1 MKREH
6 RLKVFHLGAV
16 LLMVALAGC
25 QGIPRDIAAIF
36 ATPTSAAVIV
46 PHPSRAARTL
56 APLPPTYTP
65 DTRLPSPT
73 PTPQPARL
81 VPPPLISDFPLVEGA
96 QIVPE
101 ETRGDA
107 ISAAM
112 LLHAGKGPGE
122 LAALYRQALE
132 QKGWTLRYA
141 EGNAVGGFVQEWKK
155 DRLLM
160 TVEYHFRDSR
170 PVVSVDGRLVDS
182 NRALALLL
190 GFPLPN
196 GSEVLDARGSAIELY
211 VPQDLKTTVD
221 FFKKQIVAQR
231 WLLEKIEPTGW
242 CGSRGCQEAA
252 QDAFQAPANLEPTP
266 TPDKRAAEYYRA
278 TMPDF
283 TEADITFL
291 PQRDHTRVYIQVHF
305 LDLRRS
311 YIPVALYPKATIT
324 AIQAGVAMFET
335 KDPMKE
341 VIKFYDGELASL
353 GWEAY
358 GISIN
363 QPDAYSRSWG
373 RKPNRVV
380 TLTLS
385 REKGTVYGTLTC
397 STCIDPYFV
406 IPSSTP
412 SPAPSR

>member
-6 RLKVFHLGAV
+6 RLTVFHLCAV
-16 LLMVALAGC
+16 LLLAALAGC
-25 QGIPRDIAAIF
+25 QGISRDITAIF
-36 ATPTSAAVIV
+36 ARPTEVFV
-46 PHPSRAARTL
+46 PRPTRAAPTL
-56 APLPPTYTP
+56 EPLPATYTP

-73 PTPQPARL
+73 PTPQPARP

-107 ISAAM
+107 DRAAM
-112 LLHAGKGPGE
+112 LLHAGKSPGE

-132 QKGWTLRYA
+132 ERGWTLRYT

-160 TVEYHFRDSR
+160 TVEYHFRDGR
-170 PVVSVDGRLVDS
+170 PAVSVDARLVDS

-211 VPQDLKTTVD
+211 VPLDLKTTVD
-221 FFKKQIVAQR
+221 FFKKQIVAER
-231 WLLEKIEPTGW
+231 WRLEKIKPTGW
-242 CGSRGCQEAA
+242 CGSRGCQEAS
-252 QDAFQAPANLEPTP
+252 QGAFQAPANLEPTP

-283 TEADITFL
+283 TEAEITFL
-291 PQRDHTRVYIQVHF
+291 PQRDHTRVYIQIHF

-311 YIPVALYPKATIT
+311 YIPVALYPRATIT

-335 KDPMKE
+335 ADPLKD
-341 VIKFYDGELASL
+341 VIKFYEGELAGL
-353 GWEAY
+353 GWEPLEF
-358 GISIN
+358 SIN
-363 QPDAYSRSWG
+363 QPDRYSRSWG
-373 RKPNRVV
+373 RKPNRAVS
-380 TLTLS
+380 LTLS
-385 REKGTVYGTLTC
+385 VEKGVVYGQLTC

>member
-6 RLKVFHLGAV
+6 RLTVFHLCAV
-16 LLMVALAGC
+16 LLLAALAGC
-25 QGIPRDIAAIF
+25 QGISRDITAIF
-36 ATPTSAAVIV
+36 ARPTEVFI
-46 PHPSRAARTL
+46 PRPTRAAPTL
-56 APLPPTYTP
+56 EPLPATYTP

-73 PTPQPARL
+73 PTPQPARP

-107 ISAAM
+107 DRAAM
-112 LLHAGKGPGE
+112 LLHAGKSPGE

-132 QKGWTLRYA
+132 ERGWTLRYT

-160 TVEYHFRDSR
+160 TVEYHFRDGR
-170 PVVSVDGRLVDS
+170 PAVSVDARLVDS

-211 VPQDLKTTVD
+211 VPLDLKTTVD
-221 FFKKQIVAQR
+221 FFKKQIVAER
-231 WLLEKIEPTGW
+231 WRLEKIKPTGW
-242 CGSRGCQEAA
+242 CGSRGCQEAS
-252 QDAFQAPANLEPTP
+252 QGAFKAPANLEPTP

-283 TEADITFL
+283 TEAEITFL
-291 PQRDHTRVYIQVHF
+291 PQRDHTRVYIQIHF

-311 YIPVALYPKATIT
+311 YIPVALYPRATIT

-335 KDPMKE
+335 ADPLKD
-341 VIKFYDGELASL
+341 VIKFYEGELAGL
-353 GWEAY
+353 GWEPLEF
-358 GISIN
+358 SIN
-363 QPDAYSRSWG
+363 QPDRYSRSWG
-373 RKPNRVV
+373 RKPNRAVS
-380 TLTLS
+380 LTLS
-385 REKGTVYGTLTC
+385 VEKGVVYGQLTC